1 MVAVVPV
8 GTTAEPG
15 VDIQGVGAWSR
26 YFSPR
31 TDAFRQFQY
40 IVNIS
45 NDIDIGP
52 GEPPTNTQFA
62 TEHCRDQVDSGI

>member
-1 MVAVVPV
+1 MVDGAPA
-8 GTTAEPG
+8 GTTVEHCTG
-15 VDIQGVGAWSR
+15 VDIQGVGAWPR

-52 GEPPTNTQFA
+52 GDGEPPANTPA
-62 TEHCRDQVDSGI
+62 RN

>member
-1 MVAVVPV
+1 MARPFTQLVVGGGYSTPA

-52 GEPPTNTQFA
+52 GAGDHQYTDRN
-62 TEHCRDQVDSGI
+62 

>member
-1 MVAVVPV
+1 M
-8 GTTAEPG
+8 
-15 VDIQGVGAWSR
+15 DIQGVGAWPR

-52 GEPPTNTQFA
+52 GDGDGEPPANTQLA
-62 TEHCRDQVDSGI
+62 TEHCRDQLDSGIWISEKAM